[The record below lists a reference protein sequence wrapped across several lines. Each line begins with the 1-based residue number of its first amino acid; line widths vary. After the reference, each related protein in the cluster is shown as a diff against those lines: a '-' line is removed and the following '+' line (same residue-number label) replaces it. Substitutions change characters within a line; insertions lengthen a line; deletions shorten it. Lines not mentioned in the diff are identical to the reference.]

1 MDLRPVTAITPERE
15 SFSAS
20 ATLAQSGLQLFDRPR
35 RTAGMH
41 DRGWL
46 TRRFLAVADVVAL
59 TLAFLIA
66 ALLVNTPSGALAP
79 EVAFFALTTPLWVVL
94 ARLFDLY
101 DRDENHVDHSTIDD
115 IGGIF
120 NLVTLGTWLTT
131 IFLFVSDLLQEGR
144 IVRLI
149 WFWAFGVL
157 FVILAR
163 GLARSIARS
172 RLAFVQNT
180 IIVGAGDVGQQL
192 ARKLLRHPEYGINV
206 VGFVDSEPKLRADD
220 LDHLVLLGGPDDI
233 SRLVPLLYVQRVIIA
248 FSNEGHEEELAVIR
262 NLRDLNVQVD
272 IVPRLFDLT
281 GPNVRMHAAEG
292 LPLVGLSRMRL
303 SRSSRALKRSLDLT
317 VASVMV
323 VALSPLLVVIAAW
336 IKLDSRGSVFFRQ
349 TRMGQNGKLFKVVK
363 FRTMVA
369 DADQRKHEFEHLNK
383 HLRPGGDARMFKID
397 NDPRVTRSGR
407 LLRRYF
413 LDEVPQLFNVLTGEM
428 SLIGPRPLIENEA
441 RYAMDWSWRR
451 LDLKPGMTGLWQV
464 LGRSDIS
471 FAEMVKLDY
480 IYVTTWSLGT
490 DIRLLLQTLPLVLRG
505 EAPV

>member
-1 MDLRPVTAITPERE
+1 MDLRPVTSVAPERD
-15 SFSAS
+15 SAS
-20 ATLAQSGLQLFDRPR
+20 VAPTVATGEATHFG
-35 RTAGMH
+35 RTAATR

-46 TRRFLAVADVVAL
+46 TRRFLAVADVIAL
-59 TLAFLIA
+59 TSAFLVA
-66 ALLVNTPSGALAP
+66 AVLVHTPPNEVLP
-79 EVAFFALTTPLWVVL
+79 EVAFFAVTTPLWVVL

-131 IFLFVSDLLQEGR
+131 IFLFVSNLLQEGR

-149 WFWAFGVL
+149 WFWAFGLV

-163 GLARSIARS
+163 GIARSIARK

-220 LDHLVLLGGPDDI
+220 LGHLVLLGGPDDI
-233 SRLVPLLYVQRVIIA
+233 SQLVPLLYVQRVIIA
-248 FSNEGHEEELAVIR
+248 FSNEGHEEELTVIR

-281 GPNVRMHAAEG
+281 GANVRMHAAEG

-303 SRSSRALKRSLDLT
+303 SRSSQALKRALDLI
-317 VASVMV
+317 VSSILVLI
-323 VALSPLLVVIAAW
+323 LSPLFVAIALW
-336 IKLDSRGSVFFRQ
+336 IKLSSHGPVFFRQ
-349 TRMGQNGKLFKVVK
+349 TRMGQKGKLFRVVK
-363 FRTMVA
+363 FRTMVV

-397 NDPRVTRSGR
+397 NDPRVTRPGR
-407 LLRRYF
+407 VLRRYF
-413 LDEVPQLFNVLTGEM
+413 LDELPQLFNVLRGEM

-441 RYAMDWSWRR
+441 RYALDWSWRR

-490 DIRLLLQTLPLVLRG
+490 DIRLLLQTVPLVIRG
-505 EAPV
+505 ESAV